1 MGPFK
6 LAGHI
11 IAIGF
16 LVWGLSSVVANGTPQ
31 LETLHQLSRAARWIP
46 DRERTHTQI
55 QVQVLA
61 VCFDRKIHDLTLCSL
76 NPFRRLVQPSR
87 FDDGSRISPF
97 ATRVLLFPT
106 VLMEGLIQ
114 DRRVKRSAVRK
125 FGFH

>member
-1 MGPFK
+1 M
-6 LAGHI
+6 
-11 IAIGF
+11 
-16 LVWGLSSVVANGTPQ
+16 
-31 LETLHQLSRAARWIP
+31 
-46 DRERTHTQI
+46 
-55 QVQVLA
+55 
-61 VCFDRKIHDLTLCSL
+61 CFDRKIHDLTLCSL